1 MDFIFVDKI
10 DEGVCRNLINIFE
23 SNEKFHFSGQVYGGQ
38 DTDDYVDLHQKNS
51 TDFKCLFP

>member
-23 SNEKFHFSGQVYGGQ
+23 CNKKFHFTGQVYGGQ
-38 DTDDYVDLHQKNS
+38 DTD
-51 TDFKCLFP
+51 